1 MFICDKVFRGPEQVN
16 DLSLSPVS
24 VAFTTYHGL
33 MHPYVMPSTQQL
45 FDFVN
50 FYIEYYRSRPA
61 SFHPDSHRR
70 WMNAQ
75 KVRFN
80 IETKI
85 NPRTDADEKGNV
97 FAQRTIE
104 PWPFAQAVATV
115 IKNNS
120 LESRADIQSFDFRT
134 LLIVQSSILK
144 SA

>member
-1 MFICDKVFRGPEQVN
+1 
-16 DLSLSPVS
+16 
-24 VAFTTYHGL
+24 
-33 MHPYVMPSTQQL
+33 MHKRY
-45 FDFVN
+45 
-50 FYIEYYRSRPA
+50 A
-61 SFHPDSHRR
+61 
-70 WMNAQ
+70 
-75 KVRFN
+75 FN

-134 LLIVQSSILK
+134 LLIVQEQYPEIRIVYLFGDFPIYANNTIPGSDDGTNL
-144 SA
+144 